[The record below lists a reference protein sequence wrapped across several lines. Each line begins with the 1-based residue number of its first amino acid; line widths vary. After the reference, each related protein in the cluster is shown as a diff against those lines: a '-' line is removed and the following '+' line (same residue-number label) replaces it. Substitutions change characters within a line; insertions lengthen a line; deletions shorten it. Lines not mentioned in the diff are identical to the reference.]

1 MQTYFNCSNNS
12 LQFGMAFRKGNIPKL
27 MEYTRMDKSLLV
39 QRGFR
44 QFNNRQAKIMYY
56 DVVFDSKTKSASVID
71 NFSNKT
77 VSIFPA
83 NQRRTIGLDY
93 GKSFPGRKLLAII
106 FNPQAFLPSNIL
118 LAGIKA
124 HKLEKQKL
132 LGKI

>member
-12 LQFGMAFRKGNIPKL
+12 LQFGIAFRKGNIPKL
-27 MEYTRMDKSLLV
+27 MEYTGMDKSLLV

-44 QFNNRQAKIMYY
+44 QFNNRQAKIMSY
-56 DVVFDSKTKSASVID
+56 DVVFD

-93 GKSFPGRKLLAII
+93 GRSFPGRKLLAII

-132 LGKI
+132 LGKL